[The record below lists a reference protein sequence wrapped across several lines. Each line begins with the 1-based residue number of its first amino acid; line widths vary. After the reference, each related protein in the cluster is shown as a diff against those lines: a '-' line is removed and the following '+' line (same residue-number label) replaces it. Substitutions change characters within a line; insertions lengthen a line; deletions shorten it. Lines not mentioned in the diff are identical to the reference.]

1 MAADRDRSAQSAEAT
16 AADPPGE
23 DGELA
28 ARVAREC
35 ALQGIPPKFDD
46 VEIIDNVIALLVSPN
61 GDGPSR
67 GLRSRR
73 G

>member
-1 MAADRDRSAQSAEAT
+1 MASDRERSGPSAEAT
-16 AADPPGE
+16 AADPHGE
-23 DGELA
+23 DDELA

-35 ALQGIPPKFDD
+35 ALQGIPAKFDD
-46 VEIIDNVIALLVSPN
+46 VEIIDNVIALIVSPN

-67 GLRSRR
+67 GPRSRR

>member
-1 MAADRDRSAQSAEAT
+1 MATDGERPGPSSEAT

-23 DGELA
+23 DDELA

-35 ALQGIPPKFDD
+35 ALQGIPIKFDD
-46 VEIIDNVIALLVSPN
+46 VEIIDDVIALIVSPN
-61 GDGPSR
+61 SDGPSK